1 MRKTHGLDAGTAV
14 PVVFFATTVLCGLI
28 QGSYNHLSRQVS
40 ELGTIGTKSQFLFA
54 AGLVLSS
61 FLSVIFIA
69 GLLRACRRLQL
80 SVWPVLPI
88 FSFSVSIAGAAIF
101 PLPLRMHLIMG
112 SPAFFLLLSPLLG
125 IILWP
130 KRRLLANIQWMSAI
144 SFLIMALGF
153 LAYFPDLL
161 ASYPGLKQRF
171 FHVGWSVW
179 FVCLS
184 LAFNRALED
193 HRIKSGRP

>member
-1 MRKTHGLDAGTAV
+1 MRTKHWLDVGFAV
-14 PVVFFATTVLCGLI
+14 PVVFFFTTFLCGLV
-28 QGSYNHLSRQVS
+28 QGRYNHLSRLVS
-40 ELGTIGTKSQFLFA
+40 ELGTIGTKSQYLFT

-69 GLLRACRRLQL
+69 GLLGACRRLRL

-88 FSFSVSIAGAAIF
+88 LSFSISMAGAAIF

-112 SPAFFLLLSPLLG
+112 SPVFLFLLSPLLG
-125 IILWP
+125 LLLWP
-130 KRRLLANIQWMSAI
+130 QKHRLPHVVEMSVL
-144 SFLIMALGF
+144 SLLIMALGF
-153 LAYFPDLL
+153 LAYFPDVL

-179 FVCLS
+179 FVYLGTAFRQA
-184 LAFNRALED
+184 LASPL
-193 HRIKSGRP
+193 IKS